1 MASIEE
7 LKNIIDLHDLAEKLD
22 LQRPD
27 PKGNYRSPHHADKTP
42 SLSIFAGGKKFKDWS
57 DEDNPLAKGSC
68 IDLVMYVEGC
78 DAAQALQ
85 RLHALYGLPMETGKR
100 QEAKPRSR
108 VEFIAEQCLAQADGV
123 MEYLAGRGIDEEV
136 IRTGIRRKALG
147 FNSWHSDKVEPG
159 SHGYGGPAAAFLV
172 RTMNPGHVVAVD
184 LRYLDPDLN
193 GGTKTQC
200 QGEKLGYPWFLDLS
214 LLKAAKTVYLVESP
228 INALSID
235 SCNMKATA
243 AVALRGTAN
252 TDLDFRFLQGK
263 QVVICMD
270 NDEPNERT
278 GFCPGAKAAW
288 ALYEN
293 LTAMNIAA
301 HLVDQ
306 GDWEW
311 NDVNDV
317 LQDVGPTEMR
327 SLLRR
332 LDQSVIPGVR
342 GDGQGKGKPRVFL
355 PAHDFAQYW
364 KYRGREDFTS
374 FITKRTEDDMGVV
387 RDTFGDLCGFR
398 VASISRVT
406 VASATSTMTGEED
419 NQPRTLFAVSV
430 QAPRH
435 GNQLVRRVFEDE
447 RLHNVDQWGKFGP
460 IFNRGAFLRMVN
472 ILERGADLGARH
484 AINFVGLAWRDGK
497 PIVNQGPDCYFTN
510 PEQQCP
516 YHNLTF
522 HSGTQLDARKVIE
535 AYQTTFRRN
544 AATLPLVWA
553 LGAHLKAFLGFWPHM
568 IMQADKGMGKSTLV
582 KRLERTLG
590 FTMFS
595 GQSLQT
601 EFRLLTSISHTSHP
615 VGWEEI
621 SARRQD
627 VIDKAVS
634 LLQECYQYTVSRRGS
649 DMTEY
654 LISAP
659 VLLAGED
666 VPVRSL
672 LGKVIRTDLTGKKG
686 PQMPEDLPRFPVADW
701 LAFLAEMSRPQVGA
715 IYNRARQYC
724 WDHSRASGVDDGA
737 RRMAGNYAAIMT
749 TWRLLCEFAGLHA
762 DQGDF
767 IADVTEEM
775 NGHVAETS
783 ADREP
788 WVWIIEILL
797 SEIAA
802 GNFRHPFLFDEV
814 EQQACLCVRTSHI
827 MDHISHTMSLRDKWN
842 ALPVKSD
849 RVLKRQIRN
858 AGVILSEDV
867 ERTINNRREAHM
879 VAIGLE
885 ELQRYGLH
893 AAPPVS
899 VQQDAF

>member
-1 MASIEE
+1 MTSITDLKE
-7 LKNIIDLHDLAEKLD
+7 LIDLHDLAEKLG

-27 PKGNYRSPHHADKTP
+27 PRGNYRSPHHDDKTP
-42 SLSIFAGGKKFKDWS
+42 SLSIYGGGKKFKDHS
-57 DEDNPLAKGSC
+57 DPDNPLSKGSC
-68 IDLVMYVEGC
+68 IDLVMYVEGGEAA
-78 DAAQALQ
+78 DALR
-85 RLHALYGLPMETGKR
+85 RLHDLYGLPMDTPQRTET
-100 QEAKPRSR
+100 KPKSR
-108 VEFIAEQCLAQADGV
+108 VEFIAEKCLSSADQV
-123 MEYLAGRGIDEEV
+123 MEYLVGRGIDEEV
-136 IRTGIRRKALG
+136 VKTGIQRKMLG
-147 FNSWHSDKVEPG
+147 FNQWHSDTVEPG
-159 SHGYGGPAAAFLV
+159 SHGYGGPAAAFVV

-184 LRYLDPDLN
+184 LRYLDPELN

-200 QGEKLGYPWFLDLS
+200 QGEKRGYPWFLDLNR
-214 LLKAAKTVYLVESP
+214 LKAAKTVYLVESP

-235 SCNMKATA
+235 SCKMKAAA
-243 AVALRGTAN
+243 AVALRGVAN

-270 NDEPNERT
+270 NDEPNERS
-278 GFCPGAKAAW
+278 GYCPGAKAAW
-288 ALYEN
+288 ALHEN

-301 HLVDQ
+301 HMVDQ
-306 GDWEW
+306 GEWGW

-317 LQDVGPTEMR
+317 LQDVGTTELR
-327 SLLRR
+327 SLLRN

-342 GDGQGKGKPRVFL
+342 GDDKGKGKPRVYL
-355 PAHDFAQYW
+355 PAHDYAQYW
-364 KYRGREDFTS
+364 KYRAKEDFTS
-374 FITKRTEDDMGVV
+374 VITNRKEDDMGVV

-406 VASATSTMTGEED
+406 VASATATMTGEDD

-447 RLHNVDQWGKFGP
+447 RLHNVDQWQKFGP

-484 AINFVGLAWRDGK
+484 ATNFVGLAWRDGK

-522 HSGTQLDARKVIE
+522 HSGPAADARKVIE
-535 AYQTTFRRN
+535 AYQTTFKRN
-544 AATLPLVWA
+544 AAALQLVWA
-553 LGAHLKAFLGFWPHM
+553 VGSHLKAFLGFWPHM

-582 KRLERTLG
+582 KRLERTVG

-601 EFRLLTSISHTSHP
+601 EFRLLTSISHTSQP

-672 LGKVIRTDLTGKKG
+672 LGKVVRTDLTGKKG
-686 PQMPEDLPRFPVADW
+686 PMMPEDLPRFPMAEW
-701 LAFLAEMSRPQVGA
+701 LAFLAEHTRPQVNS

-737 RRMAGNYAAIMT
+737 KRMAGNYAAVMT
-749 TWRLLCEFAGLHA
+749 AWRLLCEFAGVHA
-762 DQGDF
+762 EQGDF
-767 IADVTEEM
+767 IGDVTEEM
-775 NGHVAETS
+775 NSHVAETS

-797 SEIAA
+797 SEISA
-802 GNFRHPFLFDEV
+802 GNFRHPFQFDDV
-814 EQQACLCVRTSHI
+814 EGEPCLCVRTSHI
-827 MDHISHTMSLRDKWN
+827 MDHISSTMSLRDKWN

-849 RVLKRQIRN
+849 RVLKRQVRN
-858 AGVILSEDV
+858 AGVILHEDL
-867 ERTINNRREAHM
+867 ERTINNRREAHL
-879 VAIGLE
+879 VGLGIE
-885 ELQRYGLH
+885 ALERYGLH
-893 AAPPVS
+893 AAPPIPRSEVLI
-899 VQQDAF
+899 